1 MAVNEKDYV
10 KSDSKVKAA
19 QSKLTLAKSD
29 LDKVKGSNLPGA
41 QQRAAEFQ
49 AQIDAAQKEL
59 DTASNNAKTYFAQ
72 NKDKIQ
78 TAADTKQAAKETKQ
92 KEQSAA
98 SIKNITES
106 GYLSPEQI
114 AGIQKEQ
121 FNAVKAPGAV
131 VSNNPDT
138 GSTTTL
144 GNQVEDFAS
153 TLKGARAELKK
164 MSPPVRLDLANRLI
178 AAGFTT
184 TPKTDVYTD
193 QLLSSYQAA
202 IGGAQSAYKLN
213 KEFPTINSY
222 LADRA
227 VQTAA
232 INAAGGGAGS
242 SYTNT
247 DIYSDPT
254 LLKNYINTEFKNIL
268 GRDATSKEVNDL
280 GKKLQAAQKAKPDR
294 ITTDAN
300 GNKRTERGVQAQ
312 SFLDTEIR
320 NLPEYTKSITAK
332 SEEGIAALETTA
344 RANGLDLNANFA
356 SQLPEWKKAIAQGA
370 DIKTYQTMI
379 RNAARVHLPDS
390 IKNTLDP
397 SLDLNNLYSPYINS
411 YAKTFGLD
419 PKQVKISDVEP
430 LALSDKGTLVPIYDF
445 DKKKRSLPNWQYTP
459 EAKTAVSDSVST
471 VLKDFG
477 FMG

>member
-19 QSKLTLAKSD
+19 QSKLTLAKSN
-29 LDKVKGSNLPGA
+29 LDIVKGSNLPSA
-41 QQRAAEFQ
+41 QERAAKFQ

-59 DTASNNAKTYFAQ
+59 DAASTNAKTYFAQ
-72 NKDKIQ
+72 NKNKIQ
-78 TAADTKQAAKETKQ
+78 TAADTKQAAKEAKQ

-98 SIKNITES
+98 TIKNINES

-121 FNAVKAPGAV
+121 FNAVKPAGTTI
-131 VSNNPDT
+131 SNNPDT
-138 GSTTTL
+138 SNTTL
-144 GNQVEDFAS
+144 NVPVEDFAK

-164 MSPPVRLDLANRLI
+164 ASEADRLDLANRLI

-184 TPKTDVYTD
+184 TPKTGVYTD

-202 IGGAQSAYKLN
+202 ISGAQSAYKLN
-213 KEFPTINSY
+213 KEFSTVESY

-227 VQTAA
+227 TQTAA
-232 INAAGGGAGS
+232 IDAAGNGKAS

-247 DIYSDPT
+247 DVFSDPA
-254 LLKNYINTEFKNIL
+254 LLANYINTEFKTIL
-268 GRDATSKEVNDL
+268 SRDATQKEINDL
-280 GKKLQAAQKAKPDR
+280 GKKLKAAQQARPDR

-300 GNKRTERGVQAQ
+300 GNRRTERGVQAQ

-320 NLPEYTKSITAK
+320 KLPEYTKSITAK

-344 RANGLDLNANFA
+344 RANGLDLNTNFA

-390 IKNTLDP
+390 IKSTLDP
-397 SLDLNNLYSPYINS
+397 TLDLDNLYSPYINS
-411 YAKTFGLD
+411 YAKTFGLN
-419 PKQVKISDVEP
+419 PNQVKISDVEP

-459 EAKTAVSDSVST
+459 EAKTAVSDSIST